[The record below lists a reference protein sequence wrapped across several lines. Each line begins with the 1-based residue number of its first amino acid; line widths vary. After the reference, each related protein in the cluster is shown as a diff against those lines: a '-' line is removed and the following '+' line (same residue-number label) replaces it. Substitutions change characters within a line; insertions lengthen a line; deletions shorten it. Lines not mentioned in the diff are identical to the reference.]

1 MLNRD
6 RWFVGP
12 LRSTGLLLAFF
23 VLELSMSEPALTQ
36 SNTPNVQLTS
46 SQAQGIELLE
56 QVRPNSPQR
65 VFLFT
70 DPNKDP
76 DDLCVLIETKYLQ
89 EAGFV
94 DLRCVITTLGDRE
107 IRTKRAQFTRSVL
120 EALGIG
126 KTRVGVGVDY
136 DVEVKATDGTVDLA
150 ATAGRRKDHQVFMDT
165 PLLRPH
171 AQVEPDALVMMKDE
185 LERMPDHSV
194 VFLIN
199 AGMADAAAILRSA
212 PELTQRKLAK
222 VVAMGGVESQLDAR
236 GFVIADKRAYNN
248 STHQPSADYL
258 YASVQELRV
267 PLVVVSKEAAYST
280 AVPRS
285 FFDSLAATQHPVG
298 IYLKNQQK
306 QSLHNLWNGICE
318 GHLPPALTAEWFF
331 QTFTDIDGDSQ
342 TGKDAIAQARSN
354 PRDFESIWDH
364 VIKFNLYDPLA
375 LLAAT
380 PGATD
385 LLFESRVPDACRS
398 DTKIIGQGCIKN
410 AALLQELLTGMGIR
424 SLSAPQSR

>member
-1 MLNRD
+1 MIE
-6 RWFVGP
+6 
-12 LRSTGLLLAFF
+12 TG
-23 VLELSMSEPALTQ
+23 LTQ
-36 SNTPNVQLTS
+36 SIKPPVQLTS
-46 SQAQGIELLE
+46 GQARAIELLE
-56 QVRPNSPQR
+56 EVRPPSPQR

-107 IRTKRAQFTRSVL
+107 VRTKRGQFTRSVL
-120 EALGIG
+120 KALGIE
-126 KTRVGVGVDY
+126 KTRVGIGVDY
-136 DVEVKATDGTVDLA
+136 DVEVKADDGAVDLA
-150 ATAGRRKDHQVFMDT
+150 ATAGRRADHQVFMDT
-165 PLLRPH
+165 PLLRPL
-171 AQVEPDALVMMKDE
+171 AQVEPDALAMMKDE

-199 AGMADAAAILRSA
+199 AGMADVAAILQSA

-222 VVAMGGVESQLDAR
+222 VVVMGGVESQLDAR
-236 GFVIADKRAYNN
+236 GFLIADKRAYNN

-258 YASVQELRV
+258 YARVQELRV
-267 PLVVVSKEAAYST
+267 PLVVVTKEAAYST

-298 IYLKNQQK
+298 VYLKSQQK
-306 QSLHNLWNGICE
+306 QSLHNLWNGICD
-318 GHLPPALTAEWFF
+318 GHLPSALTAEWFF
-331 QTFTDIDGDSQ
+331 QTFTNLECESQ
-342 TGKDAIAQARSN
+342 TGQDAIANARSN
-354 PRDFESIWDH
+354 PQDFEAIWNQ
-364 VIKFNLYDPLA
+364 VVKFNLYDSLA

-385 LLFESRVPDACRS
+385 LLYESYVPAGCQSDA
-398 DTKIIGQGCIKN
+398 KIIGKDCIKN
-410 AALLQELLTGMGIR
+410 GALLQDLLTGMGIR
-424 SLSAPQSR
+424 SLSATQSK

>member
-1 MLNRD
+1 MLLLD
-6 RWFVGP
+6 HWLGG
-12 LRSTGLLLAFF
+12 LHRSTGLLLAFF
-23 VLELSMSEPALTQ
+23 VIELSMSDPGLTQ
-36 SNTPNVQLTS
+36 SIKPRVQLTAD
-46 SQAQGIELLE
+46 QARAVELLKE
-56 QVRPNSPQR
+56 VRPTNPQR

-76 DDLCVLIETKYLQ
+76 DDLCVLIEAKYLQ

-107 IRTKRAQFTRSVL
+107 VRTKRAQFTRSVL
-120 EALGIG
+120 DALGME
-126 KTRVGVGVDY
+126 KPRVGVGVDY
-136 DVEVKATDGTVDLA
+136 DVEVKAADGAVDLA

-165 PLLRPH
+165 PLLRAH
-171 AQVEPDALVMMKDE
+171 AQVEPDALAMMKDE
-185 LERMPDHSV
+185 LERMPEHSV

-222 VVAMGGVESQLDAR
+222 VVVMGGVESQFDAR

-248 STHQPSADYL
+248 STHQPSADDL
-258 YASVQELRV
+258 YARVQELRV

-298 IYLKNQQK
+298 VYLKNQQK

-331 QTFTDIDGDSQ
+331 QTFTDIDCESQ

-354 PRDFESIWDH
+354 PKDFESIWDH

-385 LLFESRVPDACRS
+385 LLFESHVPEACRS
-398 DTKIIGQGCIKN
+398 DAKVIGQGCIKN
-410 AALLQELLTGMGIR
+410 AALLQDLLTGMGIR
-424 SLSAPQSR
+424 SLGAMQSK